1 MARKEVGF
9 VVTDDYKTWIE
20 EVKNKI
26 RNSQIKASVRIN
38 YEMLDLYWNLGIA
51 ICEKQKQAKWGDAFL
66 KVMSNDLQKAFPG
79 VSGFSVENL
88 KHIRYWYNFYT
99 NNEKWLQ
106 GVTQIESMVKSI
118 PWGHNQRIMYKCK
131 DIDEA
136 LFYIQK
142 TMDNNWSRNVLVHQ
156 IESDLYARQGKAINN
171 FQVKLPEPQSDLA
184 EQTLKDPYN
193 FDFLALREEYNE
205 RELEDALVE
214 QIDQLNG
221 QEQNAQQQYERELA
235 DYYNQLEQKGNAYNT
250 AYTQD
255 YGRYQDYLGQLD
267 SLYGYYAAQEQQ
279 EAARRQQGFNNV
291 MTVLGLLGDAAQ
303 LAITG
308 TTGLGSMAGSLLN
321 TGYNIYAGNRAY
333 EAERADTAWK
343 QKMQEQLRQDELA
356 QQQYKNE
363 QAQQEYQ
370 DKLRQRQVSN
380 ALAAERL
387 DLSKSQWAAKQEK
400 ASRTAEKA
408 SADAAAKRGSLTGDT
423 GLKVGKSGVSSGG
436 TVPYSAAR
444 MRSQGRSDTAIR
456 TQLLKEGYSSS
467 EVRKIM
473 QQLNS

>member
-38 YEMLDLYWNLGIA
+38 YEMLDLYWNLGVA
-51 ICEKQKQAKWGDAFL
+51 ICEKQNQAKWGDAFL

-99 NNEKWLQ
+99 NNEKWLH

-193 FDFLALREEYNE
+193 FDFLALRE
-205 RELEDALVE
+205 
-214 QIDQLNG
+214 DQL
-221 QEQNAQQQYERELA
+221 
-235 DYYNQLEQKGNAYNT
+235 
-250 AYTQD
+250 
-255 YGRYQDYLGQLD
+255 
-267 SLYGYYAAQEQQ
+267 
-279 EAARRQQGFNNV
+279 
-291 MTVLGLLGDAAQ
+291 
-303 LAITG
+303 
-308 TTGLGSMAGSLLN
+308 
-321 TGYNIYAGNRAY
+321 
-333 EAERADTAWK
+333 
-343 QKMQEQLRQDELA
+343 
-356 QQQYKNE
+356 
-363 QAQQEYQ
+363 
-370 DKLRQRQVSN
+370 
-380 ALAAERL
+380 
-387 DLSKSQWAAKQEK
+387 
-400 ASRTAEKA
+400 
-408 SADAAAKRGSLTGDT
+408 
-423 GLKVGKSGVSSGG
+423 
-436 TVPYSAAR
+436 
-444 MRSQGRSDTAIR
+444 
-456 TQLLKEGYSSS
+456 
-467 EVRKIM
+467 
-473 QQLNS
+473 